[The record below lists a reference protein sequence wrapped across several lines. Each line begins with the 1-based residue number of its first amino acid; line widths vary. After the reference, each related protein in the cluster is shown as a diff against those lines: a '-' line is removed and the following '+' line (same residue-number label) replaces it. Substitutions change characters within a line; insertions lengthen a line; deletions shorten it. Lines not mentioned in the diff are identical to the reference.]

1 MAGPTNT
8 QFAVAVHVLTLLA
21 GSSSELASGVLAG
34 SAGANPAHVRRVL
47 GQLRRAGVVASRPG
61 ACGGWRLV
69 QDAGTVTLG
78 DVWRVVRGEDPLVG
92 IHGAAPGCPVGQRI
106 DRALRDVERR
116 AAVAVERELAR
127 TTLED
132 LAAET
137 RARDLNRSMAAGRP
151 A

>member
-21 GSSSELASGVLAG
+21 GSSSELVSDVLAG

-61 ACGGWRLV
+61 TCGGWRLV